1 MTVAIKKKINIPDP
15 AMGPVGF
22 TAASFKAAISGIGT
36 ILKKPKIILTTL
48 FISVLQAAL
57 SYLKILMPSSFL
69 VTLGSFFTFAQ
80 GGMYAGLLGAA
91 GGIVGKGIYAW
102 FMNTLF
108 FSGSKV
114 KSKNE
119 QSEKTERKTKGKIA
133 LFLAGTG
140 IALIAYNFL
149 TGNASLENGII
160 GITALA
166 ACVRAIKKKNGFLI
180 GLICSFTKGR
190 MSRNTAAGV
199 IKGMAF
205 GFLAGVL
212 SSLKF
217 TGIICYI
224 AGAIIFILA
233 LILLA
238 GRKRTVAGAAALIL
252 FLSSGFPAYSSLL
265 PDSEEWMTPWEA
277 YGITYMEGSFDS
289 YNELTQAMS
298 ASPPASMELTLIALG
313 DNSYFYES
321 DRIEGQKV
329 LAIDGNSETF
339 SVDSPESW
347 YFKFTSSM
355 NLILEDN
362 GWYVDSLTSYSINNA
377 WTNLE
382 TEEGLY
388 SDYQGCGFPYF
399 PNLPSEPGEFYIII
413 PIEFQYGDESKVYSR
428 VELIARVDR
437 VKREYSQGQSPVNY
451 AGSWQLK
458 EIKSYFIEPSRDSYR
473 TAVTNE
479 FKDEFSGSDPTYNT
493 IATVSGNTINYKII
507 TDYPPTVKSVQSFT
521 ADFSGLP
528 EQMKAFETLRVTAN
542 GSGFY
547 EDEINNEGKTY
558 DSVPISVGLL
568 PGLRPDKFR
577 TAETDTDT
585 VVYPLGI
592 VGETWFENVN
602 GAFQAAAPQGQQ
614 EGELLTVELILGSNS
629 AYDATQSRHMGT
641 PVIAYIYE
649 WNMQTAVPAETEDEE
664 DEDTGSN
671 GGWWS
676 GTDTDTDDEWN
687 EHASEEETVAIGAMS
702 AIAAIAGA
710 GAAAAGSI
718 GMGPGGGYGSYI
730 KRNKDGDLVVRDPV
744 TGEESLYVGNKKTGL
759 YTNPL
764 TGAEYTEDELTSH
777 VVSRAE
783 NAGVLGQDYETAQEA
798 IKQQRKDN
806 QELSQAESEVNLEK
820 SMKKLQKDLETKGA
834 IGDDYADELAKKL
847 KILRSQ
853 KKVDGEFNKDD
864 LKKFQRTFNKWTRGE
879 IAGSRGLPKA
889 ENDWEIFKQGLSL
902 SGEEIA
908 RGESWKA
915 IGLRVAVGLLT
926 GSLAARGVISLA
938 GAAIAEAGLELG
950 QAGYTMKD
958 YVDKGGDDW
967 TEGAKLAITKTLVG
981 EGIGRTIGLGLK
993 GLDFVASKTGQALSK
1008 TKAGK
1013 YVVDGIS
1020 DAVEKTSKVMNAN
1033 VGDVPKVIKQI
1044 SKEASES
1051 ATAAKKAASMAGK
1064 LKTTAANKVAQ
1075 TADDAARKA
1084 AQTADD
1090 AAKKAAQS
1098 ADDAAKKAA
1107 QTADDAAK
1115 NTAQSTEDAVKKSA
1129 QSTEDAAKKAAPP
1142 KTVKDTDAYKQASQD
1157 IDDSL
1162 RKINENTAKKI
1173 EKYKNSVNKNPK
1185 LAARKAAYEEG
1196 GKIGLEKVE
1205 KLEQA
1210 RKALASNPDS
1220 PQLKKEFESAVK
1232 DVQINKHAQKI
1243 MNEKK
1248 LTGNDTRQGFNDFK
1262 VKQDAI
1268 VSLNTSERL
1277 ALELGLDPKN
1287 VSNVQATNSMDT
1299 SGVKTIKGVAVKSD
1313 FKTAKTTA
1321 PRKFTEA
1328 DIDLNSLEKKSGEKI
1343 SIDLDQTYRM
1353 EIELKDGTVIAKD
1366 IPAYKVK
1373 SIQNEEVYK
1382 VWNDG
1387 QLPLNPDGSV
1397 NHKAVEEFAED
1408 MDYTVVDAR
1417 SADAYGT
1424 LGDLEQALKNDGT
1437 IRQYNDPEVVSKT
1450 ISYKSDE
1457 WIRRSKGKIEAG
1469 EIIDAEADVS
1479 EGIRQ
1484 STKQFNSQ
1492 YVYQVKAINA
1502 NAGKTKIV
1510 INEKLAEGMEVLKQ
1524 IGFGEGKLS
1533 PAEAEAILKE
1543 MGTNSEEVMKLL
1555 ADQVEII
1562 NRLIAGGKK

>member
-15 AMGPVGF
+15 TMGPIGF

-36 ILKKPKIILTTL
+36 ILKKPKILFTTL
-48 FISVLQAAL
+48 FISALQAAL
-57 SYLKILMPSSFL
+57 SYLKILMPSSLL
-69 VTLGSFFTFAQ
+69 VTTASFFTFAQ
-80 GGMYAGLLGAA
+80 GGMYAGLIGAA
-91 GGIVGKGIYAW
+91 GGIIGKGIYAW

-108 FSGSKV
+108 FSGSRD
-114 KSKNE
+114 KSKDDKNE
-119 QSEKTERKTKGKIA
+119 NKKTKGKFA
-133 LFLAGTG
+133 LFLAGIG
-140 IALIAYNFL
+140 IALMVYNFL
-149 TGNASLENGII
+149 TGNASIENSVI
-160 GITALA
+160 GLTSLA
-166 ACVRAIKKKNGFLI
+166 ACLRALKRKNGFLI
-180 GLICSFTKGR
+180 GFICSFTKGR
-190 MSRNTAAGV
+190 MSRKAAAVV
-199 IKGMAF
+199 IKGMTL

-217 TGIICYI
+217 TGAICYLV
-224 AGAIIFILA
+224 GAVIFIIA

-238 GRKRTVAGAAALIL
+238 GRKRTLAAAAALLIIL
-252 FLSSGFPAYSSLL
+252 SNIVPAYSSIANFS
-265 PDSEEWMTPWEA
+265 DEWQDPYEA
-277 YGITYMEGSFDS
+277 YGIQDRTLQGYIA
-289 YNELTQAMS
+289 LTDAMN
-298 ASPPASMELTLIALG
+298 ASPPMSMDLTLIAVG
-313 DNSYFYES
+313 VRNFDES
-321 DRIEGQKV
+321 GRIENRQV
-329 LAIDGNSETF
+329 LALDGESETF
-339 SVDSPESW
+339 GIDSPEFSE
-347 YFKFTSSM
+347 FKFTSAV
-355 NLILEDN
+355 NLFLEDD
-362 GWYVDSLTSYSINNA
+362 GWYADSITQYSVNNA
-377 WTNLE
+377 WTNYE
-382 TEEGLY
+382 REEGLY
-388 SDYQGCGFPYF
+388 GNYQKCYF
-399 PNLPSEPGEFYIII
+399 SFKHLGAAGYLFEEYLEDGKVYITI
-413 PIEFQYGDESKVYSR
+413 PISFAYGNVMDQSQADSASE
-428 VELIARVDR
+428 IFARVDR
-437 VKREYSQGQSPVNY
+437 VKRASSETGSSKEYSGV
-451 AGSWQLK
+451 WELK
-458 EIKSYFIEPSRDSYR
+458 EIKTYFVERNRETYR
-473 TAVTNE
+473 ISETHE
-479 FKDEFSGSDPTYNT
+479 FKNEFSGNDPTYDT
-493 IATVSGNTINYKII
+493 LATVSGNTLNYKII
-507 TDYPPTVKSVQSFT
+507 TDYPSVKEVTSLT
-521 ADFSGLP
+521 AEFSELP
-528 EQMKAFETLRVTAN
+528 ERMAAFETLRVTVNSSAY
-542 GSGFY
+542 Y
-547 EDEINNEGKTY
+547 EDQIKNVRNTL
-558 DSVPISVGLL
+558 DSVPVSVGFL
-568 PGLRPDKFR
+568 PGLRPEHFN
-577 TAETDTDT
+577 TTESDTGT
-585 VVYPLGI
+585 IVYPLG
-592 VGETWFENVN
+592 VNLGEIWFENIN
-602 GAFQAAAPQGQQ
+602 GEFQAPAPQGQE
-614 EGELLTVELILGSNS
+614 EGELLTVELILGPNS
-629 AYDATQSRHMGT
+629 PYDATASRHMGN

-649 WNMQTAVPAETEDEE
+649 WNMTGVIPAGTEGEE
-664 DEDTGSN
+664 DEDEAAASDD
-671 GGWWS
+671 GWWT
-676 GTDTDTDDEWN
+676 GTDTDEEWS
-687 EHASEEETVAIGAMS
+687 EHADEGETAAIGAMS
-702 AIAAIAGA
+702 ALAAIAGA
-710 GAAAAGSI
+710 GAAAAGSMGI
-718 GMGPGGGYGSYI
+718 GPGGGYGPYI
-730 KRNKDGDLVVRDPV
+730 RRNKDGDLVTKDPV
-744 TGEESLYVGNKKTGL
+744 TGEESIYVNNKKTGL

-777 VVSRAE
+777 VASRAE
-783 NAGVLGQDYETAQEA
+783 NAGVLGQDYETAQDA
-798 IKQQRKDN
+798 IKQQHKDN
-806 QELSQAESEVNLEK
+806 QKLSQAESEVNLEK

-853 KKVDGEFNKDD
+853 KKIDGEFNKDD
-864 LKKFQRTFNKWTRGE
+864 FKKFQKTFNRWTRGE

-889 ENDWEIFKQGLSL
+889 ENDWEIYKQGLAL

-908 RGESWKA
+908 RGDSWKA
-915 IGLRVAVGLLT
+915 MGLRVAVGLLT
-926 GSLAARGVISLA
+926 GSLAARGIISLA
-938 GAAIAEAGLELG
+938 GAAVVEAGLELG

-981 EGIGRTIGLGLK
+981 EGIGRSIGLGLR
-993 GLDFVASKTGQALSK
+993 GLGLAVSKTGQALSK

-1013 YVVDGIS
+1013 YIVDGIS
-1020 DAVEKTSKVMNAN
+1020 DAVEKTSRVLNAN

-1051 ATAAKKAASMAGK
+1051 AAAAKKAASMAGK
-1064 LKTTAANKVAQ
+1064 LKTSAAN
-1075 TADDAARKA
+1075 KA

-1090 AAKKAAQS
+1090 AAKKA
-1098 ADDAAKKAA
+1098 
-1107 QTADDAAK
+1107 
-1115 NTAQSTEDAVKKSA
+1115 AQSTEDAVKKSA
-1129 QSTEDAAKKAAPP
+1129 QSTEDAVKKAAPP
-1142 KTVKDTDAYKQASQD
+1142 KNVKDTDAYKQASRQV
-1157 IDDSL
+1157 DDSL
-1162 RKINENTAKKI
+1162 NKSKAAAAEKI

-1210 RKALASNPDS
+1210 RKALAGNPDS

-1313 FKTAKTTA
+1313 FKTPKTTA

-1397 NHKAVEEFAED
+1397 NHEAVEKFAED

-1437 IRQYNDPEVVSKT
+1437 IRKYNDPEVVSKT

-1457 WIRRSKGKIEAG
+1457 WIRRSKGKTKVG

-1484 STKQFNSQ
+1484 STKQFDSQ

-1502 NAGKTKIV
+1502 DAGKTKIV

-1555 ADQVEII
+1555 ADEVEII
-1562 NRLIAGGKK
+1562 NRFLAGGKK

>member
-1 MTVAIKKKINIPDP
+1 MTAAIKKKVNIPDP
-15 AMGPVGF
+15 ATGPVGF
-22 TAASFKAAISGIGT
+22 TVSSFKAAIKGIST
-36 ILKKPKIILTTL
+36 VLKKPKILFTTL
-48 FISVLQAAL
+48 FISALQAAL
-57 SYLKILMPSSFL
+57 SYLKILMPSSFF
-69 VTLGSFFTFAQ
+69 VTIASFFTFAQ
-80 GGMYAGLLGAA
+80 GGMYAGLIGAA
-91 GGIVGKGIYAW
+91 GGVVGKGIYAW

-108 FSGSKV
+108 FSDSKG
-114 KSKNE
+114 KSRNE
-119 QSEKTERKTKGKIA
+119 HNEKPEKKTKGKFA
-133 LFLAGTG
+133 LFLAGVG

-149 TGNASLENGII
+149 TGNASVENSVI
-160 GITALA
+160 GITAIA
-166 ACVRAIKKKNGFLI
+166 ACIRAIKKKNGFLI
-180 GLICSFTKGR
+180 GFVCSFTKGR
-190 MSRNTAAGV
+190 MTRNTAAGV
-199 IKGMAF
+199 IKGMAL

-224 AGAIIFILA
+224 AGAIIFVIA
-233 LILLA
+233 LILMM
-238 GRKRTVAGAAALIL
+238 GRKRTVAAAAALVLI
-252 FLSSGFPAYSSLL
+252 FSSALPAYSSLL

-277 YGITYMEGSFDS
+277 YGINKDVQSGYL
-289 YNELTQAMS
+289 ELIQAMD
-298 ASPPASMELTLIALG
+298 ASPPVSMELTLIAVG
-313 DNSYFYES
+313 GGYIDES
-321 DRIEGQKV
+321 GKIENQQV
-329 LAIDGNSETF
+329 LAIDGKSKTF
-339 SVDSPESW
+339 SIDSPDNPS
-347 YFKFTSSM
+347 YSQYKFSSVID
-355 NLILEDN
+355 LILEDG
-362 GWYVDSLTSYSINNA
+362 GWYADTITSYSVNNS
-377 WTNLE
+377 WTNFE
-382 TEEGLY
+382 TEEGRY
-388 SDYQGCGFPYF
+388 GDYKKCYF
-399 PNLPSEPGEFYIII
+399 PTIPLEPGKIYIAI
-413 PIEFQYGDESKVYSR
+413 PISFEYGDASHGKAYSGM
-428 VELIARVDR
+428 ELYALVDR
-437 VKREYSQGQSPVNY
+437 VKREKSTESTSQVSGVWELKKIDTYLIKWVNKSISETEKFTGQWTGIV
-451 AGSWQLK
+451 AGG
-458 EIKSYFIEPSRDSYR
+458 
-473 TAVTNE
+473 
-479 FKDEFSGSDPTYNT
+479 DEVSIG
-493 IATVSGNTINYKII
+493 VSGNTMEFIRTRQFHDGYDQINWKAVFGE
-507 TDYPPTVKSVQSFT
+507 PPSSI
-521 ADFSGLP
+521 
-528 EQMKAFETLRVTAN
+528 KAFETISISAEEEGTYYN
-542 GSGFY
+542 SSDNSTIEY
-547 EDEINNEGKTY
+547 EASLACASFLK
-558 DSVPISVGLL
+558 
-568 PGLRPDKFR
+568 GLRPEKFSSK
-577 TAETDTDT
+577 EYDTDT
-585 VVYPLGI
+585 MAYAFGA
-592 VGETWFENVN
+592 GMGQTWFERSE
-602 GAFQAAAPQGQQ
+602 GFLQSSAPQGQID
-614 EGELLTVELILGSNS
+614 GEILTLELALGNNQP
-629 AYDATQSRHMGT
+629 YDTGAGRPWEIPIISYQ
-641 PVIAYIYE
+641 YE
-649 WNMQTAVPAETEDEE
+649 WKAGTIIPAGSQGEE
-664 DEDTGSN
+664 DEDTESD

-676 GTDTDTDDEWN
+676 GTDDTDEEWS
-687 EHASEEETVAIGAMS
+687 EHASEEETMAIGAVS
-702 AIAAIAGA
+702 ALAAIAGA
-710 GAAAAGSI
+710 GAAAAGSLGI
-718 GMGPGGGYGSYI
+718 GPGGGYGSFI

-744 TGEESLYVGNKKTGL
+744 TGEENLYVGNKKTGL

-777 VVSRAE
+777 VASRAE
-783 NAGVLGQDYETAQEA
+783 NAGVLGQDYETAQDA

-847 KILRSQ
+847 KILQSQ
-853 KKVDGEFNKDD
+853 KKIDGEFNKDD
-864 LKKFQRTFNKWTRGE
+864 LKKFQKTFNRWTRGE

-889 ENDWEIFKQGLSL
+889 ENDWEIYKQGLAL

-908 RGESWKA
+908 RGDSWKA
-915 IGLRVAVGLLT
+915 IGLRVAVSLLT
-926 GSLAARGVISLA
+926 G
-938 GAAIAEAGLELG
+938 GASTGTAFVVEAGLELA
-950 QAGYTMKD
+950 QAGYTIKD

-967 TEGAKLAITKTLVG
+967 TEGAQLAITKTLVG
-981 EGIGRTIGLGLK
+981 EGIGRSIGLGLK
-993 GLDFVASKTGQALSK
+993 GLGLAASKTGQALSK

-1013 YVVDGIS
+1013 YIVDGIS
-1020 DAVEKTSKVMNAN
+1020 DAVEKTSRVLNAN

-1051 ATAAKKAASMAGK
+1051 AAAAKKAASMAGK
-1064 LKTTAANKVAQ
+1064 LKTSAAN
-1075 TADDAARKA
+1075 KA
-1084 AQTADD
+1084 AQT
-1090 AAKKAAQS
+1090 

-1115 NTAQSTEDAVKKSA
+1115 KTAQSTEDAAKKTA

-1142 KTVKDTDAYKQASQD
+1142 KTVKDTDAYKQASRQV
-1157 IDDSL
+1157 DDSL
-1162 RKINENTAKKI
+1162 NKSKAAAAEKI

-1210 RKALASNPDS
+1210 RKALAGNPDS

-1313 FKTAKTTA
+1313 FKTPKTTV

-1328 DIDLNSLEKKSGEKI
+1328 DIDLNSLEKKGGEKI

-1397 NHKAVEEFAED
+1397 NHKAVEKFAED
-1408 MDYTVVDAR
+1408 MDYTIVDAR

-1437 IRQYNDPEVVSKT
+1437 IRQYSDPEVVSKT

-1457 WIRRSKGKIEAG
+1457 WIRRSKGKTKDGKI
-1469 EIIDAEADVS
+1469 IDIDAEADVS

-1484 STKQFNSQ
+1484 STKQFESQ

-1502 NAGKTKIV
+1502 DAGKTKIV

-1555 ADQVEII
+1555 ADEVEII
-1562 NRLIAGGKK
+1562 NRFLAGGKK

>member
-1 MTVAIKKKINIPDP
+1 
-15 AMGPVGF
+15 
-22 TAASFKAAISGIGT
+22 
-36 ILKKPKIILTTL
+36 
-48 FISVLQAAL
+48 
-57 SYLKILMPSSFL
+57 
-69 VTLGSFFTFAQ
+69 
-80 GGMYAGLLGAA
+80 
-91 GGIVGKGIYAW
+91 
-102 FMNTLF
+102 
-108 FSGSKV
+108 
-114 KSKNE
+114 
-119 QSEKTERKTKGKIA
+119 
-133 LFLAGTG
+133 
-140 IALIAYNFL
+140 L
-149 TGNASLENGII
+149 TGNASVENSVI
-160 GITALA
+160 GITAIA
-166 ACVRAIKKKNGFLI
+166 ACIRAIKKKNGFLI
-180 GLICSFTKGR
+180 GFVCSFTKGR
-190 MSRNTAAGV
+190 MTRNTAAGV
-199 IKGMAF
+199 IKGMAL

-224 AGAIIFILA
+224 AGAIIFVIA

-238 GRKRTVAGAAALIL
+238 GRKRTVAAAAALIL
-252 FLSSGFPAYSSLL
+252 IISNCFPAYSSLL
-265 PDSEEWMTPWEA
+265 QDSDGWMTPWEA
-277 YGITYMEGSFDS
+277 YGITYNEGSFDS
-289 YNELTQAMS
+289 YDELEQAMRS
-298 ASPPASMELTLIALG
+298 SPPASMELTLIALG
-313 DNSYFYES
+313 DNSYFFES

-329 LAIDGNSETF
+329 LAIDGNSEAF

-347 YFKFTSSM
+347 YFKFTSTM
-355 NLILEDN
+355 NLILEDE
-362 GWYVDSLTSYSINNA
+362 GWYVDSTTSYSINDV

-388 SDYQGCGFPYF
+388 SHYGRCLFPYL
-399 PNLPSEPGEFYIII
+399 PNLRPEAGEFYIII
-413 PIEFQYGDESKVYSR
+413 PFEFQYGVESKAYSR
-428 VELIARVDR
+428 IELFARVDR
-437 VKREYSQGQSPVNY
+437 VKRAFSEEDNTQAY

-458 EIKSYFIEPSRDSYR
+458 ETKSYFIEPGRDGYR

-479 FKDEFSGSDPTYNT
+479 FKDEFLGSDPTYDT

-507 TDYPPTVKSVQSFT
+507 TDYPPAVKNVLSFT
-521 ADFSGLP
+521 AEFGELP
-528 EQMKAFETLRVTAN
+528 AQMEAFETLRITAN

-547 EDEINNEGKTY
+547 EDEINNESETY
-558 DSVPISVGLL
+558 DSVPISVGFL
-568 PGLRPDKFR
+568 PGLRPDNFR
-577 TAETDTDT
+577 TAETDSDT
-585 VVYPLGI
+585 VVYPLGTGL
-592 VGETWFENVN
+592 GEVWFENVN

-629 AYDATQSRHMGT
+629 AYDATASRHMGT

-649 WNMQTAVPAETEDEE
+649 WNMEGLIPAGTEDDE
-664 DEDTGSN
+664 DEDTESD

-676 GTDTDTDDEWN
+676 GTDDTDEEWS
-687 EHASEEETVAIGAMS
+687 EHASEEETMAIGAVS
-702 AIAAIAGA
+702 ALAAIAGA
-710 GAAAAGSI
+710 GAAAAGSLGI
-718 GMGPGGGYGSYI
+718 GPGGGYGSFI

-744 TGEESLYVGNKKTGL
+744 TGEENLYVGNKKTGL

-777 VVSRAE
+777 VASRAE
-783 NAGVLGQDYETAQEA
+783 NAGVLGQDYETAQDA

-847 KILRSQ
+847 KILQSQ
-853 KKVDGEFNKDD
+853 KKIDGEFNKDD
-864 LKKFQRTFNKWTRGE
+864 LKKFQKTFNRWTRGE

-889 ENDWEIFKQGLSL
+889 ENDWEIYKQGLAL

-908 RGESWKA
+908 RGDSWKA
-915 IGLRVAVGLLT
+915 IGLRVAVSLLT
-926 GSLAARGVISLA
+926 G
-938 GAAIAEAGLELG
+938 GASTGTAFVVEAGLELA
-950 QAGYTMKD
+950 QAGYTIKD

-967 TEGAKLAITKTLVG
+967 TEGAQLAITKTLVG
-981 EGIGRTIGLGLK
+981 EGIGRSIGLGLR
-993 GLDFVASKTGQALSK
+993 GLGLAVSKTGQALSK

-1013 YVVDGIS
+1013 YIVDGIS
-1020 DAVEKTSKVMNAN
+1020 DAVEKTSRVLNAN

-1051 ATAAKKAASMAGK
+1051 AAAAKKAASMAGK
-1064 LKTTAANKVAQ
+1064 LKTSAAN
-1075 TADDAARKA
+1075 KA
-1084 AQTADD
+1084 AQT
-1090 AAKKAAQS
+1090 

-1115 NTAQSTEDAVKKSA
+1115 KTAQSTEDAAKKTA

-1142 KTVKDTDAYKQASQD
+1142 KTVKDTDAYKQASRQV
-1157 IDDSL
+1157 DDSL
-1162 RKINENTAKKI
+1162 NKSKAAAAEKI

-1210 RKALASNPDS
+1210 RKALAGNPDS

-1313 FKTAKTTA
+1313 FKTPKTTA

-1397 NHKAVEEFAED
+1397 NHEAVEKFAED

-1437 IRQYNDPEVVSKT
+1437 IRKYNDPEVVSKT

-1457 WIRRSKGKIEAG
+1457 WIRRSKGKTKVG

-1484 STKQFNSQ
+1484 STKQFDSQ

-1502 NAGKTKIV
+1502 DAGKTKIV

-1555 ADQVEII
+1555 ADEVEII
-1562 NRLIAGGKK
+1562 NRFLAGGKK

>member
-15 AMGPVGF
+15 AMGPIGF
-22 TAASFKAAISGIGT
+22 TLSSFKAAISGIGT
-36 ILKKPKIILTTL
+36 ILKKPKILLTTL
-48 FISVLQAAL
+48 FISALQVAL

-69 VTLGSFFTFAQ
+69 VTIASFFTFAQ
-80 GGMYAGLLGAA
+80 GGMYAGLLGAV
-91 GGIVGKGIYAW
+91 GGVMGKGIYAW

-108 FSGSKV
+108 FSSS
-114 KSKNE
+114 KSKNKNE
-119 QSEKTERKTKGKIA
+119 QNEKTERKKKGKFA
-133 LFLAGTG
+133 LFLAGVG
-140 IALIAYNFL
+140 IALISYNFL
-149 TGNASLENGII
+149 TGNASIENSVI
-160 GITALA
+160 GITAIA
-166 ACVRAIKKKNGFLI
+166 ACLRAIKRKNGYLI

-190 MSRNTAAGV
+190 MSRNIAANV
-199 IKGMAF
+199 IKGMVL
-205 GFLAGVL
+205 GFLAGVI

-217 TGIICYI
+217 TGIVCYI

-238 GRKRTVAGAAALIL
+238 GRKRTVAAAAALIL
-252 FLSSGFPAYSSLL
+252 IISSGLPAYSSLA
-265 PDSEEWMTPWEA
+265 PNSDGWMTPWEA
-277 YGITYMEGSFDS
+277 YDIIYNEGSLDS

-321 DRIEGQKV
+321 DRIESQKV
-329 LAIDGNSETF
+329 LAIDGNSKTF

-362 GWYVDSLTSYSINNA
+362 GWYVDSITSYSINNS

-382 TEEGLY
+382 TEEGVY
-388 SDYQGCGFPYF
+388 SDYQRLHF
-399 PNLPSEPGEFYIII
+399 PNFSNLPKEPGEFYIII
-413 PIEFQYGDESKVYSR
+413 PIEFQYGDETKVYSLI
-428 VELIARVDR
+428 ELIARVDR
-437 VKREYSQGQSPVNY
+437 VKREYSEEGNSQAY

-458 EIKSYFIEPSRDSYR
+458 ETKSYFIESSRDSYR
-473 TAVTNE
+473 TAEKHE
-479 FKDEFSGSDPTYNT
+479 FKDEFSGSDPTYDT
-493 IATVSGNTINYKII
+493 IATVSGNTINYKMI
-507 TDYPPTVKSVQSFT
+507 TDYPPAVKNVLSFT
-521 ADFSGLP
+521 AEFSGLP
-528 EQMKAFETLRVTAN
+528 EQMKAFETLRIKAE
-542 GSGFY
+542 GSGYY
-547 EDEINNEGKTY
+547 EDEINNESETY
-558 DSVPISVGLL
+558 DTVPISVGLL
-568 PGLRPDKFR
+568 PGLRPDKFT

-592 VGETWFENVN
+592 VGETWFENIN
-602 GAFQAAAPQGQQ
+602 GAFQAAAPQGQE

-649 WNMQTAVPAETEDEE
+649 WNMKGAIPAGTEDEE
-664 DEDTGSN
+664 DEDTGDDD
-671 GGWWS
+671 GWWS
-676 GTDTDTDDEWN
+676 GPDTDEEWSD
-687 EHASEEETVAIGAMS
+687 HASEEETMVIGAVS
-702 AIAAIAGA
+702 AIAAVAGA
-710 GAAAAGSI
+710 GAAAAGSLGI
-718 GMGPGGGYGSYI
+718 GPGGGYGSYI
-730 KRNKDGDLVVRDPV
+730 KRNKDGDIVVRDPV
-744 TGEESLYVGNKKTGL
+744 TGKESLYVGNKKTGL

-777 VVSRAE
+777 VASRAE
-783 NAGVLGQDYETAQEA
+783 NAGVLGQDYETAQDA

-847 KILRSQ
+847 KILQSQ
-853 KKVDGEFNKDD
+853 KKIDGEFNKDD
-864 LKKFQRTFNKWTRGE
+864 LKKFQKTFNRWTRGE

-889 ENDWEIFKQGLSL
+889 ENDWDIYKQGLAL

-908 RGESWKA
+908 RGDSWKA
-915 IGLRVAVGLLT
+915 IGLRVAVSLLT
-926 GSLAARGVISLA
+926 GGVSTGTA
-938 GAAIAEAGLELG
+938 FVVEAGLELA
-950 QAGYTMKD
+950 QAGYTIKD

-981 EGIGRTIGLGLK
+981 EGIGRSIGLGLK
-993 GLDFVASKTGQALSK
+993 GLGLAASKTGQALSK

-1020 DAVEKTSKVMNAN
+1020 DALEKGSRVLNAN

-1051 ATAAKKAASMAGK
+1051 AAAAKKAASMAGK
-1064 LKTTAANKVAQ
+1064 LKTSAAN
-1075 TADDAARKA
+1075 KA

-1090 AAKKAAQS
+1090 AAKKA
-1098 ADDAAKKAA
+1098 
-1107 QTADDAAK
+1107 
-1115 NTAQSTEDAVKKSA
+1115 AQSTEDAVKKSA

-1210 RKALASNPDS
+1210 RKALAGKPDS

-1328 DIDLNSLEKKSGEKI
+1328 DIDLNSLEKKGGEKI

-1397 NHKAVEEFAED
+1397 NHKAVEKFAED

-1457 WIRRSKGKIEAG
+1457 WIRRSKEKIKDG

-1502 NAGKTKIV
+1502 DAGKTKIV

-1555 ADQVEII
+1555 ADEVEII
-1562 NRLIAGGKK
+1562 NRLIAGGK

>member
-1 MTVAIKKKINIPDP
+1 MTVSIKKKINIPDP
-15 AMGPVGF
+15 AMGPIGF
-22 TAASFKAAISGIGT
+22 TAASIKAAISGIGT
-36 ILKKPKIILTTL
+36 ILKKPKILLTTL
-48 FISVLQAAL
+48 FISALQAVL
-57 SYLKILMPSSFL
+57 SYLKILMPSSFF
-69 VTLGSFFTFAQ
+69 VTIASFFTFAQ
-80 GGMYAGLLGAA
+80 GGMYAGLIGAA
-91 GGIVGKGIYAW
+91 GGIIGKGIYAW

-108 FSGSKV
+108 FPGAKV

-119 QSEKTERKTKGKIA
+119 ENIKNEKKIKGKPG
-133 LFLAGTG
+133 LFLAGIG
-140 IALIAYNFL
+140 LALIAYNFL
-149 TGNASLENGII
+149 TGNASTENSII
-160 GITALA
+160 GLTSLA
-166 ACVRAIKKKNGFLI
+166 ACLRALKRKNGFLI
-180 GLICSFTKGR
+180 GFIGSFTRGR
-190 MSRNTAAGV
+190 MSRKAAALV
-199 IKGMAF
+199 IKGMAL
-205 GFLAGVL
+205 GFLAGVM

-217 TGIICYI
+217 TGAICYLV
-224 AGAIIFILA
+224 GAIIFIIA

-238 GRKRTVAGAAALIL
+238 GRKRTLAATTALLIIL
-252 FLSSGFPAYSSLL
+252 SNIVPAYSSIA
-265 PDSEEWMTPWEA
+265 DFSNEWQDPYQA
-277 YGITYMEGSFDS
+277 YGIQDKSLQGYIA
-289 YNELTQAMS
+289 LTDAMN
-298 ASPPASMELTLIALG
+298 ASPPMSMDLTLIAVG
-313 DNSYFYES
+313 VRNFDES
-321 DRIEGQKV
+321 GRIENQQV
-329 LAIDGNSETF
+329 LALDGESPTFGIDSSEF
-339 SVDSPESW
+339 SE
-347 YFKFTSSM
+347 FKFTSAV
-355 NLILEDN
+355 NLILEDD
-362 GWYVDSLTSYSINNA
+362 GWYADSITQYSVNNA
-377 WTNLE
+377 WTNYE

-388 SDYQGCGFPYF
+388 GNYQKCYF
-399 PNLPSEPGEFYIII
+399 SYKHLGAASYLYEQYLEDGKVYITI
-413 PIEFQYGDESKVYSR
+413 PISFAYGDVMGQSKADSAS
-428 VELIARVDR
+428 EIFARVDR
-437 VKREYSQGQSPVNY
+437 VKREKSTESTSQVSGVWELKKIDTYLIKWVNKSLSETEKFTGQWTGIV
-451 AGSWQLK
+451 AGG
-458 EIKSYFIEPSRDSYR
+458 
-473 TAVTNE
+473 
-479 FKDEFSGSDPTYNT
+479 DEVSIG
-493 IATVSGNTINYKII
+493 VSGNTMEFIRTRQFHDGYDQINWKAVFGE
-507 TDYPPTVKSVQSFT
+507 PPSSI
-521 ADFSGLP
+521 
-528 EQMKAFETLRVTAN
+528 KAFETISISAEEEGTYYN
-542 GSGFY
+542 SSDNSTIEY
-547 EDEINNEGKTY
+547 EASLACASFLK
-558 DSVPISVGLL
+558 
-568 PGLRPDKFR
+568 GLRPEKFSSK
-577 TAETDTDT
+577 EYDTDT
-585 VVYPLGI
+585 MAYAFGA
-592 VGETWFENVN
+592 GMGQTWFERSE
-602 GAFQAAAPQGQQ
+602 GFLQSTAPQGQID
-614 EGELLTVELILGSNS
+614 GEILTLELALGNNQP
-629 AYDATQSRHMGT
+629 YDTDAGRPWEIPIISYQ
-641 PVIAYIYE
+641 YE
-649 WNMQTAVPAETEDEE
+649 WKAGTIIPAGSQGEE
-664 DEDTGSN
+664 DEDAGSD

-676 GTDTDTDDEWN
+676 GTDDTDEEWS
-687 EHASEEETVAIGAMS
+687 EHASEEETMAIGAVS
-702 AIAAIAGA
+702 ALAAIAGA

-718 GMGPGGGYGSYI
+718 GIGPGGGYGSFI
-730 KRNKDGDLVVRDPV
+730 KRNKDGDLIVRDPV
-744 TGEESLYVGNKKTGL
+744 TGEENLYVGNKKTGL

-777 VVSRAE
+777 VASRAE
-783 NAGVLGQDYETAQEA
+783 NAGVLGQDYETAQDA

-806 QELSQAESEVNLEK
+806 QKLSQAESEVNLEK

-853 KKVDGEFNKDD
+853 KKIDGEFNKDD
-864 LKKFQRTFNKWTRGE
+864 LKKFQKTFNRWTRGE

-889 ENDWEIFKQGLSL
+889 ENDWDIYKQGLAL

-908 RGESWKA
+908 RGDSWKA
-915 IGLRVAVGLLT
+915 MGLRVAVGLLT

-938 GAAIAEAGLELG
+938 GAAVMEAGLELG

-981 EGIGRTIGLGLK
+981 EGIGRSIGLGLR
-993 GLDFVASKTGQALSK
+993 GLGLAVSKTGQALSK

-1013 YVVDGIS
+1013 YIVDGIS
-1020 DAVEKTSKVMNAN
+1020 DALEKTSRVLNAN

-1051 ATAAKKAASMAGK
+1051 AAAAKKAASMAGK
-1064 LKTTAANKVAQ
+1064 LKTSAAN
-1075 TADDAARKA
+1075 KA

-1090 AAKKAAQS
+1090 AAKKA
-1098 ADDAAKKAA
+1098 
-1107 QTADDAAK
+1107 
-1115 NTAQSTEDAVKKSA
+1115 AQSTEDAVKKSA
-1129 QSTEDAAKKAAPP
+1129 QSTEDAVKKAAPP
-1142 KTVKDTDAYKQASQD
+1142 KNVKDTDAYKQASRQV
-1157 IDDSL
+1157 DDSL
-1162 RKINENTAKKI
+1162 NKSKAAAAEKI

-1210 RKALASNPDS
+1210 RKALAGNPDS

-1313 FKTAKTTA
+1313 FKTPKTTA